1 MIRQEWF
8 ERSFDFTRS
17 PSLYPWSIQENI
29 GHLLDLEP
37 LWLERAEQLFRGAAE
52 MAPADLTNRR
62 THEADHNARQL
73 ADLLGAFRVARAEL
87 VRLLSQA
94 DEATIVRSALH
105 PRLRTPMRLIDLA
118 FFVAEHDDHHL
129 AAITELLARWGAE

>member
-1 MIRQEWF
+1 MSTP
-8 ERSFDFTRS
+8 RSSRGGTVTRGRS
-17 PSLYPWSIQENI
+17 
-29 GHLLDLEP
+29 
-37 LWLERAEQLFRGAAE
+37 
-52 MAPADLTNRR
+52 RR
-62 THEADHNARQL
+62 TSASRL
-73 ADLLGAFRVARAEL
+73 ADLLGAFRVARTEL

-129 AAITELLARWGAE
+129 AAITELLARWGAEWDT